1 MIDFLILIFVIIA
14 LCSLTGFK
22 RSFILSTQSL
32 NCGTFIFDEI
42 ETDDYDRDGFVCV
55 ENEIEDTTKRPEGY
69 HYKAHYQIKVR
80 EFGSMRQGSH
90 RDIKISSCRPKQ
102 ANGML
107 IEVVSSLRSGVNS
120 GDIVFVLNGPLF

>member
-1 MIDFLILIFVIIA
+1 MFTYRFYTVLYFKHSKLK
-14 LCSLTGFK
+14 LCK
-22 RSFILSTQSL
+22 
-32 NCGTFIFDEI
+32 NCNYKG
-42 ETDDYDRDGFVCV
+42 YCDRDGFVCV